1 MRFFMITIHALETNL
16 EKPQPKEGGTIGPAS
31 TLLQMRKKFSLSSFN
46 HLRTITTTQKNDV
59 SPSPHF
65 FEQSIKAAVG
75 LLYFQNFNL
84 CRNP

>member
-1 MRFFMITIHALETNL
+1 MITIHNLETVL
-16 EKPQPKEGGTIGPAS
+16 EKLQPKEGGAIGPAS

-46 HLRTITTTQKNDV
+46 RLRTITTTQKDDV

-75 LLYFQNFNL
+75 LLYFQNFNF